1 MAIVLTR
8 VQERISITHSY
19 LDNMEQQ
26 PTPSA
31 ENQASPPATTPNSN
45 DRTLAVLA
53 HIGGLLFGFVPAL
66 VIWLVKK
73 DESPYLDRQGKEAL
87 NFQIFIAICVV
98 ASMILMI
105 IVIGVLLLIA
115 TGVVNL
121 IFCIIAA
128 VRVSNGADYR
138 YPLTIRLIK

>member
-1 MAIVLTR
+1 
-8 VQERISITHSY
+8 
-19 LDNMEQQ
+19 MEQQ

-45 DRTLAVLA
+45 DRTLAVFA
-53 HIGGLLFGFVPAL
+53 HLGGLLFGFVPAL

>member
-1 MAIVLTR
+1 
-8 VQERISITHSY
+8 
-19 LDNMEQQ
+19 MESQ

-31 ENQASPPATTPNSN
+31 ENQPSPPATTPNSN

-53 HIGGLLFGFVPAL
+53 HLGGLLFGFVPAL

-105 IVIGVLLLIA
+105 LVIGVLLLLA

-128 VRVSNGADYR
+128 VRVSNGGDYR
-138 YPLTIRLIK
+138 YPLTLRLIK